1 MGEEV
6 VADTN
11 LATSQYVLNR
21 RLGYHGLLKVPANA
35 LYTFHIFANPG
46 LTLAIDGEVIHNK
59 RRIGLQRIW
68 KETVALQAGY
78 HDIQML
84 FSDNSIK
91 EGDPLLDIKLEYG
104 GSGPQPIPPEWLFH
118 R

>member
-1 MGEEV
+1 
-6 VADTN
+6 
-11 LATSQYVLNR
+11 
-21 RLGYHGLLKVPANA
+21 
-35 LYTFHIFANPG
+35 
-46 LTLAIDGEVIHNK
+46 
-59 RRIGLQRIW
+59 
-68 KETVALQAGY
+68 
-78 HDIQML
+78 ML